1 MSIDIIFPNGGI
13 QIPEYSEAELEW
25 NLVEQNS
32 QGTELNIWVSH
43 ELGGWFIPVA
53 ESIDAHV
60 LCLRENGYKVE
71 RAWTSW
77 TKYIL
82 SFVLGAY
89 VFGVF
94 F

>member
-1 MSIDIIFPNGGI
+1 MTDKEIENIQTIDVN
-13 QIPEYSEAELEW
+13 
-25 NLVEQNS
+25 V
-32 QGTELNIWVSH
+32 T
-43 ELGGWFIPVA
+43 A

-71 RAWTSW
+71 RTWTSW

-89 VFGVF
+89 VFGLF